1 MVVTVFLFQA
11 DHLMPDMLDRFILA
25 ELIEP
30 IAGGAGE
37 DLSFSDLLDQ
47 IKEARRADPHYLAQ
61 GDWQTDLK
69 TSDWELVTTL
79 ATQGLVQRSKDLML
93 AAWLGEALARTH
105 DFDGI
110 TFGLKLTQQLLQR
123 FWPSLFP
130 PLDGGLEERAARLAW
145 LNNTLALVASEL
157 PVTQGQAFGLLRYDE
172 SRLVENLALQNPQAM
187 QAALDE
193 GKINADIF
201 QRSVALTDSAHLQLK
216 AAEINA
222 CREACEQLQSCVDM
236 LFGSEAPRFNTLA
249 ESLQRAGQLVERL
262 LKERGLDLIPEA
274 ISGVEAT
281 VAVCDPAKGQTEAVA
296 RPSLRSTPT
305 NREEAFTLLE
315 NAAQYFKHAE
325 PHSPVPY
332 LIERAIKWGN
342 MPLEGWL
349 QEVIK
354 DNGVVENIRE
364 LLGTRQG

>member
-1 MVVTVFLFQA
+1 
-11 DHLMPDMLDRFILA
+11 MPDMLDGLGLS
-25 ELIEP
+25 ELIIP
-30 IAGGAGE
+30 IDGAAGE
-37 DLSFSDLLDQ
+37 DLSFSNLFDQ

-61 GDWQTDLK
+61 GEWQTDLK

-79 ATQGLVQRSKDLML
+79 ATQGLAQRSKDLML
-93 AAWLGEALARTH
+93 AAWLGEALAH
-105 DFDGI
+105 MHHFPGI
-110 TFGLKLTQQLLQR
+110 ALGLELIQQLLDR

-130 PLDGGLEERAARLAW
+130 SLEEGLEERAARLAW
-145 LNNTLALVASEL
+145 LNTTLAQVVSEL
-157 PVTQGQAFGLLRYDE
+157 PITQGQAFSLLRYEE
-172 SRLVENLALQNPQAM
+172 SRLVENLALQNPQTM
-187 QAALDE
+187 QAALGE
-193 GKINADIF
+193 GKINAEIF

-216 AAEINA
+216 AAEISTCQN
-222 CREACEQLQSCVDM
+222 ACEQLQNCVDT
-236 LFGSEAPRFNTLA
+236 LFGSEAPRFSALA
-249 ESLQRAGQLVERL
+249 HSLQRTSHLVERL
-262 LKERGLDLIPEA
+262 LKERGLDPTLA
-274 ISGVEAT
+274 
-281 VAVCDPAKGQTEAVA
+281 AVSRVDAQESAPDPAKGQTEAEA
-296 RPSLRSTPT
+296 RPSLRSIPT

>member
-1 MVVTVFLFQA
+1 MSDL
-11 DHLMPDMLDRFILA
+11 LDGLGLS
-25 ELIEP
+25 ELIIP
-30 IAGGAGE
+30 IDGAAGE
-37 DLSFSDLLDQ
+37 DLSFSNLFDQ

-61 GDWQTDLK
+61 GEWQTDLK

-79 ATQGLVQRSKDLML
+79 ATQGLAQRSKDLML
-93 AAWLGEALARTH
+93 AAWLGEALAHTH
-105 DFDGI
+105 HFPGI
-110 TFGLKLTQQLLQR
+110 ALGLELIQKLLNR

-130 PLDGGLEERAARLAW
+130 SLDAGLEDRAARLTW
-145 LNNTLALVASEL
+145 LSTTLAQVVGEL
-157 PVTQGQAFGLLRYDE
+157 PITQGQAFGLLHYEE

-187 QAALDE
+187 QVALGE

-216 AAEINA
+216 ATELNA
-222 CREACEQLQSCVDM
+222 CKEACEQLQSSVDT
-236 LFGSEAPRFNTLA
+236 LFGSEAPRFTALA
-249 ESLQRAGQLVERL
+249 DNLQRAAQLVERL
-262 LKERGLDLIPEA
+262 LKERGLDPTPAA
-274 ISGVEAT
+274 ISQVEAP
-281 VAVCDPAKGQTEAVA
+281 ASVCNPEESQTIALA
-296 RPSLRSTPT
+296 RAPLRCTPT
-305 NREEAFTLLE
+305 NREEAFTLLA

-349 QEVIK
+349 KEVIK

-364 LLGTRQG
+364 LLGTRLG